1 MNLDL
6 KNLNI
11 IDLISEKHAK
21 LRKIVSKTWI
31 DMGKKVSPIQ
41 NHTYSH

>member
-31 DMGKKVSPIQ
+31 DMGIVD
-41 NHTYSH
+41 TRCF